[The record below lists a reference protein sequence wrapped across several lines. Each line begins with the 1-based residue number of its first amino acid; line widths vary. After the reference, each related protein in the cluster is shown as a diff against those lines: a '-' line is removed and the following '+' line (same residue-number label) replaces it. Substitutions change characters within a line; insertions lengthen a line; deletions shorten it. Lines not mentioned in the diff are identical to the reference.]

1 MLSVFQIHVVTF
13 YMFHYISQF
22 MQYLF
27 NTLKFTDSKMYL
39 NSPNSFS
46 LFLGSHSNV
55 AFYSYMNHDLPT
67 PSPAHTL
74 VFDVSP
80 TDSGN
85 HYNKFTGI
93 FTAPHSGTYVFTWT
107 SYCVAGGNTYLQ
119 AVVNDAVL
127 DSSYCNAIGALW
139 HRSITGTVVAYINQ
153 GDAVFIR
160 THPGGTNNGEVI
172 SSDNHRTTFAGWLLF

>member
-1 MLSVFQIHVVTF
+1 M
-13 YMFHYISQF
+13 
-22 MQYLF
+22 
-27 NTLKFTDSKMYL
+27 
-39 NSPNSFS
+39 
-46 LFLGSHSNV
+46 NV
-55 AFYSYMNHDLPT
+55 AFFSYMDHNLPT

-74 VFDVSP
+74 AFDVSP

-93 FTAPHSGTYVFTWT
+93 FTAPQSGTYVFTWT

-127 DSSYCNAIGALW
+127 DSSYCNASGALW